1 MKTDFVTGVDIG
13 GSHITAGLVNIT
25 TRTVVEGSCLRRPV
39 DPHANAEVIITA
51 WADIIREATALSG
64 EKLYHVGIAMPGPF
78 DYEGGTSLIKGFNK
92 YESLYGLNVKE
103 LLAQR
108 LGIRTADIKLKNDA
122 AAFLQGEIFCGAVAG
137 YEKAVG
143 ITIGTGLGSAK
154 TIPDGTIECGVNT
167 SPLHGT
173 IAEEYISIRWFL
185 KRYKEL
191 TGKTVN
197 NVKTIAA
204 LVPKEAAAAQ
214 IFQEFTAN
222 LATVLQRFMAEE
234 QPDVVVI
241 GGGIANAFDLFAP
254 QLTTLLQDTAGSIPI
269 KQSLLGETAAMA
281 GAACIFQSIQ
291 QTTNSYL

>member
-1 MKTDFVTGVDIG
+1 MNTVNVTGVDIG
-13 GSHITAGLVNIT
+13 GSHITAGLVNIV
-25 TRTVVEGSCLRRPV
+25 TRTVVHDSLVRRPV
-39 DPHANAEVIITA
+39 NPHAGAEEIIAA
-51 WADIIREATALSG
+51 WENTIRQAAFSFGTTP
-64 EKLYHVGIAMPGPF
+64 YRVGIAMPGPF

-103 LLAQR
+103 LLAQQ

-122 AAFLQGEIFCGAVAG
+122 AAFLQGEIFCGAAAG
-137 YEKAVG
+137 YERAVG
-143 ITIGTGLGSAK
+143 VTIGTGLGSAK
-154 TIPDGTIECGVNT
+154 TIGDNTIECGVNI

-185 KRYKEL
+185 KRYQEL
-191 TGKTVN
+191 TGQSVKD
-197 NVKTIAA
+197 VKTIAA
-204 LVPKEAAAAQ
+204 LAAKEAAAAQ
-214 IFQEFTAN
+214 VFQEFTVN

-254 QLTTLLQDTAGSIPI
+254 QLMTLLQDRGVNIPV

-281 GAACIFQSIQ
+281 GAACIFQHIQ